1 MAVDRK
7 YHLYRSP
14 ADQRVDDKMYAKR
27 LNHAVTLAAH
37 LKGEFTQGRLAVW
50 RDLEQYGVSLNRITP
65 TGEPWKTPDA
75 RIESPWQL
83 HFVLDNYFIPRF
95 PFWGEEDLLKAEQEQ
110 AIVRPD
116 KKKLRL
122 TPEEN
127 CFTFPTGLRL
137 FPEQDPVVTEI
148 LDKWHPTDG
157 SEPVQH
163 ILCPGGTGSGK
174 TIIGAAALFRSIYE
188 RDPGL
193 MPEFPIPLIYENQWA
208 TVPNAVEQT
217 KRECERV
224 GMGNLL
230 GSSLHVYGYNS
241 LSSSD
246 MLGRL
251 TEEVLIEPEEDPFAD
266 PDAPKQQERQRII
279 RWLMMSAPR
288 RLLVDECHKLANPD
302 SGISRT
308 FATLKQVIDTLP
320 FKIRMRSLWMS
331 ATPFEKVIDS
341 KSFVT
346 FAGIK
351 YGGALITP
359 KNFHTLFARD
369 IANGAPTVV
378 TAASMERLYSAI
390 KRNVVEIPYIRW
402 KYKSV
407 NSVTLVDFENEE
419 SRQYVNQAWDRHL
432 ERCAALGKDAPSGM
446 GAVYASF
453 TIFRNDV
460 EHVRIPQVVRM
471 MHNAVMNEGRSAVCG
486 TAFTGAIYKG
496 VFTLIDDYG
505 VDPSQISIIWG
516 GRQNIKPERV
526 LTPTEMFEIVQE
538 AMNSGNGLSAE
549 NKRLIK
555 RNLEWQKDAMLF
567 GDGGQI
573 VSVDGVDHDKQALRY
588 QRLQKLG
595 LIGIQTREKRQQ
607 EIDKMQSG
615 QALYCFFTMAS
626 GGTGLSLPHCDGRQ
640 RPRSSWMTPIY
651 SGKEF
656 TQAFGR
662 CPRRNS
668 ISDSLQTCVL
678 LRGTIESEH
687 VAPILDN
694 KLQAAGAFTSKK
706 TDLMGTLAELFV
718 KDKERFY
725 IKKEFGDGAVRTM
738 DQAIRDAQEN
748 EETQVHFSDTVEDDE
763 EDAE

>member
-14 ADQRVDDKMYAKR
+14 ADNRVDDKTYSKR
-27 LNHAVTLAAH
+27 LGHAVTLAAH
-37 LKGEFTQGRLAVW
+37 LKGEFTQGRITCW
-50 RDLEQYGVSLNRITP
+50 NELEKYGVSLDRITP
-65 TGEPWKTPDA
+65 TGEPWKTRDA
-75 RIESPWQL
+75 RIESAWQL
-83 HFVLDNYFIPRF
+83 AFVLDNYFTPRF
-95 PFWGEEDLLKAEQEQ
+95 PFWGEEDLLKAEQES
-110 AIVRPD
+110 AVIRPEQ
-116 KKKLRL
+116 KRLRL
-122 TPEEN
+122 TPQEN
-127 CFTFPTGLRL
+127 CFKFPTGLQL
-137 FPEQDPVVTEI
+137 FPEQDPVVEEI
-148 LDKWHPTDG
+148 LDKWHPRDG

-174 TIIGAAALFRSIYE
+174 TIIGAAVLFRSIHE

-193 MPEFPIPLIYENQWA
+193 MPEFPIPLLYENQWA

-230 GSSLHVYGYNS
+230 GSNLHVYGYNS

-251 TEEVLIEPEEDPFAD
+251 TEEVMIEPEEDPFAD
-266 PDAPKQQERQRII
+266 PDAPKTERQRII
-279 RWLMMSAPR
+279 RWLLMSAPR

-302 SGISRT
+302 SNVSRT
-308 FATLKQVIDTLP
+308 FATLKQVMDSLP
-320 FKIRMRSLWMS
+320 FKLRMRSLWMS
-331 ATPFEKVIDS
+331 ATPFEKVVDS

-359 KNFHTLFARD
+359 QNFNTLFARD

-378 TAASMERLYSAI
+378 TAASMDRLFGAI
-390 KRNVVEIPYIRW
+390 RRNVVEIPYIKW
-402 KYKSV
+402 KYRSV
-407 NSVTLVDFENEE
+407 NSVTLVDFENEAD
-419 SRQYVNQAWDRHL
+419 RQYVNQAWDRHL
-432 ERCAALGKDAPSGM
+432 ERCAALGKETPQGM

-471 MHNAVMNEGRSAVCG
+471 MHDAVNKQGRSAVCG
-486 TAFTGAIYKG
+486 TAFTGAIVKG
-496 VFTLIDDYG
+496 VFTLIDEYG
-505 VDPSQISIIWG
+505 VDPNRISVIWG
-516 GRQNIKPERV
+516 GRQNIKPERI
-526 LTPTEMFEIVQE
+526 LSATEMFEIVQE
-538 AMNSGNGLSAE
+538 AMTSGNGLSIE

-555 RNLEWQKDAMLF
+555 RNLEWQKDALLF
-567 GDGGQI
+567 GDGGQTVLI
-573 VSVDGVDHDKQALRY
+573 DGEEKDKQELRY
-588 QRLQKLG
+588 KRLQRLG
-595 LIGIQTREKRQQ
+595 LIGIQTREKRQY

-626 GGTGLSLPHCDGRQ
+626 GGTGLSLPHCDDRQ
-640 RPRSSWMTPIY
+640 HPRSSWMTPIY

-668 ISDSLQTCVL
+668 VSDSLQTCVL

-706 TDLMGTLAELFV
+706 TDLMGTLSQLFV

-725 IKKEFGDGAVRTM
+725 IKREFGDGAVRTLE
-738 DQAIRDAQEN
+738 QAIKDSED
-748 EETQVHFSDTVEDDE
+748 EKTQVHFSDTVEDDDDDE
-763 EDAE
+763 